1 MKRLT
6 ALFVFAAI
14 LSGCAAIQP
23 ADSPYATRAEAA
35 AGNDDQPLTGSRLPR
50 K

>member
-1 MKRLT
+1 MKTLT
-6 ALFVFAAI
+6 ALLLLCSVLA
-14 LSGCAAIQP
+14 GCAAIQP

-35 AGNDDQPLTGSRLPR
+35 ANNDDAPLTGSRLPR